1 MTLKK
6 ELGTQE
12 KIAAAVAVAIILS
25 GIIYWGYQIVGMLE
39 FLEMAYG

>member
-6 ELGTQE
+6 ELGAREQ
-12 KIAAAVAVAIILS
+12 IAAVVAGAIILS
-25 GIIYWGYQIVGMLE
+25 GIIYWGYQFVVMLE